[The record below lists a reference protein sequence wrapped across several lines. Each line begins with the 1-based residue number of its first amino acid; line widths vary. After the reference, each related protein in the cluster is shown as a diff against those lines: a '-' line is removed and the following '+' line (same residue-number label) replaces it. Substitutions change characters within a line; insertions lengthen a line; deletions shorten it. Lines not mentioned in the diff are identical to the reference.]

1 MWSRSLRLTAT
12 SALVTAAFVLTLL
25 LGCMP
30 NAAHGDKS
38 ASAFVHNAIYS
49 HRIAIFSK
57 TYCPYS
63 VRAKKIFEEL
73 NEKPFVVELD
83 QREDGRAIQN
93 VLLDLVG
100 RRTVPQ
106 VFINGQHIGGCD
118 DTTKAFQNGQ
128 LKKLLDKNDSSE
140 AL

>member
-1 MWSRSLRLTAT
+1 MWSRSRRFTAT
-12 SALVTAAFVLTLL
+12 SALAAAVVLTVL

-30 NAAHGDKS
+30 NLAHGDRS

-49 HRIAIFSK
+49 HRVTIFSK

-83 QREDGRAIQN
+83 QREDGRVMQN
-93 VLLDLVG
+93 VLLDLIG

-118 DTTKAFQNGQ
+118 DTTKALQNGQ
-128 LKKLLDKNDSSE
+128 LKKLLGKIDSSE
-140 AL
+140 IL